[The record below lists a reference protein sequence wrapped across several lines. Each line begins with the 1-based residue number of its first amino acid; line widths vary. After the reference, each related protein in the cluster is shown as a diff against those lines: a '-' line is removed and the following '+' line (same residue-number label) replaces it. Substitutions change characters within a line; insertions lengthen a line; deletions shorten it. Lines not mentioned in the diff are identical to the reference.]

1 MENGESRFGIWADNA
16 DRDEAED
23 EFEDTVE
30 RVWDWL
36 GMVNVFSSVVVKFG
50 FFSASEVS
58 YSHQL

>member
-1 MENGESRFGIWADNA
+1 MEEL
-16 DRDEAED
+16 ED
-23 EFEDTVE
+23 IFE

-36 GMVNVFSSVVVKFG
+36 GTMMVSSVWVMIG